1 MSAAARAEA
10 RRKAILSR
18 GTDRLAKLT
27 TSGRGED
34 NPAYVRELT
43 PDPPLPSFPSSSS
56 PSPSRNLGNFVGEET
71 AGMPLPTANHF
82 PSSAPRSR
90 VPSNNANPPRSRVP
104 SSAQTNA
111 NPFGMPDPS
120 AWSAEQQ
127 QQFLQAL
134 MGGAGGTPAGQ
145 ALTAGRD
152 ASPDPFA
159 GMDAN
164 NPFAGMGPGMQNNPF
179 AAMMAAAAGGGG
191 AGAGGFPPM
200 GAGMGMGADGM
211 GPMGGLSSM
220 MGGMGKGPDVAPPKT
235 RAQRLMPA
243 LHLVA
248 VWSLLLY
255 FVLVRE
261 PAAHEGAVASGVEG
275 PSGLG
280 FAWRWRQLTRAP
292 GLGEFAKGWGVQV
305 VPFFWAFVTLELMLH
320 SLRIFS
326 GFDAF
331 RPPTLLALAL
341 PYLPPPIPSII
352 VHSMKYLQM
361 GSMFLD
367 DVAAVIVGIGLVIW
381 FSTWRAA

>member
-34 NPAYVRELT
+34 NLAYVRELT
-43 PDPPLPSFPSSSS
+43 PDPPLPSFPPSGS

-71 AGMPLPTANHF
+71 TGMPLPTANHF
-82 PSSAPRSR
+82 PSTAPRSR
-90 VPSNNANPPRSRVP
+90 VPSNANPPRSRVP

-120 AWSAEQQ
+120 GWSAEQQ

-134 MGGAGGTPAGQ
+134 MGGAGAPGAGGP
-145 ALTAGRD
+145 ALTSGRE

-159 GMDAN
+159 GM
-164 NPFAGMGPGMQNNPF
+164 AGMDGNNPF

-191 AGAGGFPPM
+191 AGAGAGGFPPV

-211 GPMGGLSSM
+211 GGLSGM
-220 MGGMGKGPDVAPPKT
+220 MGGMGKAPDVAPPKT

-255 FVLVRE
+255 FILVRE
-261 PAAHEGAVASGVEG
+261 PAVHEGLMIASRPSLTEG
-275 PSGLG
+275 QNALS
-280 FAWRWRQLTRAP
+280 FAWRWRQLASSP
-292 GLGEFAKGWGVQV
+292 WLAEFNKGWGVQA
-305 VPFFWAFVTLELMLH
+305 VPFFWAFVTLELVLH

-326 GFDAF
+326 GFDAI
-331 RPPTLLALAL
+331 RPPTLVALAL
-341 PYLPPPIPSII
+341 PHLPPPIPALY

-361 GSMFLD
+361 GSLFLD